1 MAKRIT
7 RGVLNNN
14 PGNIDRGQQ
23 WLGLATKAE
32 MTAEQRR
39 ETRFAVFRSSEYG
52 IRALAKLLQT
62 YQSRHGLRTI
72 RGIINR
78 WAPPVE
84 NDTGAYARA
93 VAKAVGVRPDDPVDV
108 RDYKTAAALVA
119 AIIAHE
125 NAGYRYAA
133 TVLAKGLALAG
144 LTADAQPDHSTASLQ
159 SALNRLGAS
168 PKLRV
173 DGALGP
179 LTAEAIRRFQSANGL
194 ITSGIADGDTWE
206 RVRDALAELEA

>member
-1 MAKRIT
+1 MT
-7 RGVLNNN
+7 VMRGVRNNN

-39 ETRFAVFRSSEYG
+39 ETRFAVFRSPEYG
-52 IRALAKLLQT
+52 IRALVKLLQT
-62 YQSRHGLRTI
+62 YQAKHGLRTI

-93 VAKAVGVRPDDPVDV
+93 VAKAVSVGADDPVDM
-108 RDYKTAAALVA
+108 RDRRTAAALVA

-125 NAGYRYAA
+125 NAGFRYAA
-133 TVLAKGLALAG
+133 AVFDKGLALAG
-144 LTADAQPDHSTASLQ
+144 LTAAAEDHSTAALQ
-159 SALNRLGAS
+159 SALNRLGAK
-168 PKLRV
+168 PRLKV
-173 DGALGP
+173 DGNLGP
-179 LTAEAIRRFQSANGL
+179 LTAEAVRRFQAADGL
-194 ITSGIADGDTWE
+194 VTSGIADVDTWD
-206 RVRDALAELEA
+206 RIRDALGELEA